1 VSCVSVCLWAD
12 GQVSQLRS
20 KLSAQA
26 FDNTVG
32 NVLNDDEAFQV
43 PAPLRPW
50 TLSTPIALTT
60 TLTFP
65 PPTLPY

>member
-1 VSCVSVCLWAD
+1 MAVWD

-50 TLSTPIALTT
+50 TLPTSIAW
-60 TLTFP
+60 TLRVQSFTV
-65 PPTLPY
+65 PTHSP